1 MLYFVYILD
10 GVFIMKTRLSVLLFA
25 FSYTHILLSFAG
37 SLGHVTIADPIL
49 GPRDIVYQKE
59 DGYAVV
65 EGDILL
71 EKLTNLKKQKNNTPQ
86 ALILLRLGGDRWPQ
100 AVFPYEISENL
111 PLKNKLAVIEAIRAW
126 EKTTT
131 IKFVEIDSSNRSAYH
146 DYVVFIPTHGTTCS
160 SFVGKQGGVQAIRLS
175 ARCNAMSTAHE
186 IGHALGL
193 WHEQSRAD
201 RDAYVRIMWENIEE
215 TYRYN
220 FSQHITDGQDFGDYD
235 YQSIMHYTP
244 YAFSKNGEKT
254 IIPLQDGVEIGQ
266 RNHLSLKDIAAINAM
281 YSVTN

>member
-1 MLYFVYILD
+1 MKKIKLSALIFACSYSP
-10 GVFIMKTRLSVLLFA
+10 VF
-25 FSYTHILLSFAG
+25 LSFAG

-59 DGYAVV
+59 EGYAVV

-71 EKLTNLKKQKNNTPQ
+71 EKLINLKKQKNNAPQ

-100 AVFPYEISENL
+100 AIFPYEISENL

-126 EKTTT
+126 QKTTT

-146 DYVVFIPTHGTTCS
+146 DYIVFIPTDGTTCS
-160 SFVGKQGGVQAIRLS
+160 SFVGKQGGAQAIRLS
-175 ARCNAMSTAHE
+175 TRCNAMSTAHE

-201 RDAYVRIMWENIEE
+201 RDAYVRIVWENIEE

-220 FSQHITDGQDFGDYD
+220 FSQHITDGQDYGDYD

-266 RNHLSLKDIAAINAM
+266 RNHLSFKDIAAINAM
-281 YSVTN
+281 YPVTN